1 MTATF
6 EIITNAIRTAT
17 VGELTNVVKQVE
29 WTLKGTQDGQSFELP
44 QKTVIADPAPE
55 AFIPLAQVTAANVAT
70 WVEENVENLEAIR
83 AHIQFVLDRQC
94 QEAALSTADLPW
106 APPPAPAPTEPE
118 PEVNP

>member
-6 EIITNAIRTAT
+6 EIITNAIRTAS

-29 WTLKGTQDGQSFELP
+29 WTLKGTQEGQTFELP

-70 WVEENVENLEAIR
+70 WIEENVDNLDAIKE
-83 AHIQFVLDRQC
+83 HIQIVLDRQC
-94 QEAALSTADLPW
+94 QEVSLTEAALPW
-106 APPPAPAPTEPE
+106 V
-118 PEVNP
+118 VNP

>member
-70 WVEENVENLEAIR
+70 WVEENVENLEAIQ

-94 QEAALSTADLPW
+94 QEAALITSDLPW
-106 APPPAPAPTEPE
+106 APAPAPSEPD